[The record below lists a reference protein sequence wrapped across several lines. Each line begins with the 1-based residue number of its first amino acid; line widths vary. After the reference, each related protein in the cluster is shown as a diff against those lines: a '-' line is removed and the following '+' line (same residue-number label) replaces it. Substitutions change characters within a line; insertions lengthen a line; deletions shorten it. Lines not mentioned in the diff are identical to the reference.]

1 MEKGLFIVLDGND
14 GSGKATQ
21 AERLGQYF
29 KEKGTSYEK
38 VDFPAYERNFF
49 GAFVGECL
57 AGQHG
62 DFLHMDPK
70 VASTLYALDRLE
82 SAPRVRAA
90 LAEGKVVIADRY
102 ASSNQIHQ
110 GGKIDDE
117 QERIEFLKWL
127 DKMEFEVLGIP
138 RPDAIIYL
146 RVPVER
152 SLKLLSEKR
161 AAKNQHVGEMKDTVE
176 EDRQYLER
184 SHATANWLA
193 THESNWHVVLCE
205 KDGEMRSIDDIHSE
219 INTYISGLIGTSS

>member
-21 AERLGQYF
+21 TQRLAQYLGG
-29 KEKGTSYEK
+29 KGIPYTK
-38 VDFPAYERNFF
+38 VDFPAYEQNFF
-49 GAFVGECL
+49 GALVGECL

-110 GGKIDDE
+110 GGKIEDLPA
-117 QERIEFLKWL
+117 RTEFLKWL
-127 DKMEFEVLGIP
+127 DTMEFEILGIP

-152 SLKLLSEKR
+152 SLALLSEKR
-161 AAKNQHVGEMKDTVE
+161 AAKNVHVGEGKDMVE

-184 SHATANWLA
+184 SHETANWLSSN
-193 THESNWHVVLCE
+193 ESNWHVIMCE
-205 KDGEMRSIDDIHSE
+205 KDGAMRAIDDISAE
-219 INTYISGLIGTSS
+219 IISHVETLR